1 MTSSEFIDLGGLA
14 MAKKFNSAC
23 RLECWK
29 HYDDIVDAC
38 ILKLVE
44 MA

>member
-1 MTSSEFIDLGGLA
+1 MTSSKFIHLGGLG

-29 HYDDIVDAC
+29 HYDDITNAY
-38 ILKLVE
+38 ILELVE